1 MDMSFILVQSNPPV
15 SDPREL
21 HTILMFS
28 LRSLFGECELH
39 GCVVSVLETRGEKA
53 VLQCPHRSVDFVR
66 AALTLCSPP
75 AYLQTTTYQFDCLQI
90 DTKRM
95 SLSI

>member
-1 MDMSFILVQSNPPV
+1 MLIQSSPPV

-39 GCVVSVLETRGEKA
+39 GCVVSVLETCGEKA
-53 VLQCPHRSVDFVR
+53 VLQCPDSNVDFVR

-75 AYLQTTTYQFDCLQI
+75 VYLQTTIYQFDCLHI
-90 DTKRM
+90 DTKRI
-95 SLSI
+95 SLST